1 MPMSS
6 GKVRVVAVGG
16 GHGLAATI
24 RAVRH
29 YAGQATA
36 VVATADDGGSTGRL
50 RRGLAMPAPG
60 DLRRCLA
67 AMAEGAP
74 GAGPL
79 LDALDFRFAGTDV
92 EGHALGN
99 LVLAGLAA
107 VTGDFA
113 AAVDEA
119 GRLLGLDP
127 DEARVLPATVGPV
140 RLCGATAAG
149 ASVVGQVRVSSTPG
163 IERVWLVP
171 EPPGPDA
178 GTAAGGANGAHV
190 AAGVA
195 AGLGDAAR
203 GVGGTGEAAL
213 SAPPGVVAALA
224 VADQIVLGPG
234 SLYSSVLSAAVVDEV
249 RDAVAASAAQRVYVC
264 NLRAEAVETRGY
276 DVAAHIDALRRH
288 GIEPDVVVVQRG
300 TIPYGD
306 VRAKLVEADV
316 ARPHGLA
323 HDADRLATTLAAL
336 ATVRT

>member
-1 MPMSS
+1 
-6 GKVRVVAVGG
+6 VRVVAVGG

-24 RAVRH
+24 RAVRR
-29 YAGQATA
+29 YAGQVTA

-50 RRGLAMPAPG
+50 RSGLAMPAPG

-67 AMAEGAP
+67 AMAEGAR

-79 LDALDFRFAGTDV
+79 VDALDYRFAGTDV

-127 DEARVLPATVGPV
+127 SEARVLPATVGPV
-140 RLCGATAAG
+140 HLCGATATG
-149 ASVVGQVRVSSTPG
+149 ASVVGEVRVSSTPG
-163 IERVWLVP
+163 IERVWLAP
-171 EPPGPDA
+171 EPPGPGA
-178 GTAAGGANGAHV
+178 GTAAPGAGGGAGAA
-190 AAGVA
+190 AAG
-195 AGLGDAAR
+195 
-203 GVGGTGEAAL
+203 
-213 SAPPGVVAALA
+213 APPAVVAALA
-224 VADQIVLGPG
+224 AADQIVLGPG
-234 SLYSSVLSAAVVDEV
+234 SLYSSVLAAAVVGEV
-249 RDAVAASAAQRVYVC
+249 RDAVAASPAQRVYVC

-276 DVAAHIDALRRH
+276 DVAAHVDALCRH
-288 GIEPDVVVVQRG
+288 GIEPDLVVVQRG

-306 VRAKLVEADV
+306 VQAKLVEADV

-323 HDADRLATTLAAL
+323 HDADKLATTLSAL
-336 ATVRT
+336 ASLAT